1 MTRDSGGSTHG
12 QSTNSGP
19 NRIYVTI
26 DGTVLGAAGDD
37 RFGG

>member
-1 MTRDSGGSTHG
+1 MDKGNGGSTHG
-12 QSTNSGP
+12 QSGGSGA
-19 NRIYVTI
+19 NVTW